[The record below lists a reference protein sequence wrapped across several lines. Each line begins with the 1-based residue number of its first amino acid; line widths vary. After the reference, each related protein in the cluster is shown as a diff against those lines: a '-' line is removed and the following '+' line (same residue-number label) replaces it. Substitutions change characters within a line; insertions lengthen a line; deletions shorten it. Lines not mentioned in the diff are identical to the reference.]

1 MVQRYEQ
8 MRRLQ
13 WYKRGAAYETLTQ
26 IVMDSVMDISV
37 SEVSI
42 TLFKCLYI
50 SILRCVIHINR
61 DG

>member
-1 MVQRYEQ
+1 
-8 MRRLQ
+8 
-13 WYKRGAAYETLTQ
+13 
-26 IVMDSVMDISV
+26 MDSVMDFSV

-50 SILRCVIHINR
+50 STLRRVIHANR